1 MDVWKK
7 TLIFVKWY
15 KKNNFLQCG
24 IQTPQLW
31 TWLSLKVIEL
41 ELSYRH
47 LGMTKI
53 LNFNHKKKFYKNVQ
67 KWLRKG
73 RKTKKIKSFLK
84 IKFRYFL
91 LFLFFLDNFTKI
103 NVFFQTSI
111 KSSFLNRFWKF
122 QKFKKCPTIMKK
134 MRYKWSISIK
144 CRYVKLAFTLV
155 RIKKTHCR
163 NTIR

>member
-1 MDVWKK
+1 MQKWKFLILKSMDIFHYFSRMAIFHSQKNGFLPYFHEWKFYILWIMLISHSSHKNSVW
-7 TLIFVKWY
+7 
-15 KKNNFLQCG
+15 
-24 IQTPQLW
+24 
-31 TWLSLKVIEL
+31 VIEL

-73 RKTKKIKSFLK
+73 RKTKKIKSFFK

-111 KSSFLNRFWKF
+111 KSSILNRFWKF
-122 QKFKKCPTIMKK
+122 
-134 MRYKWSISIK
+134 
-144 CRYVKLAFTLV
+144 
-155 RIKKTHCR
+155 
-163 NTIR
+163 